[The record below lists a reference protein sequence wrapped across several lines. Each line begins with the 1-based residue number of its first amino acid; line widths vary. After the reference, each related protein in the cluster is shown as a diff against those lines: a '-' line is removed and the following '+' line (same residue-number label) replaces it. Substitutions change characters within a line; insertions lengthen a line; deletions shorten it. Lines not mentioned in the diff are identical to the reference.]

1 MEYLQ
6 HPEVKALL
14 RASYAYGNRE
24 AHLALVTMY
33 ATGARVSQ
41 VVGDRHAK
49 RQGVQSIIPGL
60 KGIDVIAD
68 PSTGGH
74 RIRIQAAKRGKTRT
88 FRVLVSPD
96 PALDMRDIV
105 ALAASRG
112 ISSLFGG
119 LTRHYLHSL
128 IKKFAQIAGL
138 HHDMVHCHTVRHSA
152 AMRVYERT
160 QRIGAVSGFLAH
172 SDPAAAYTYVQ
183 ENDGRLADEA
193 MAQTFAS

>member
-6 HPEVKALL
+6 HPEVLALL
-14 RASYAYGNRE
+14 KVSHAYGNRE
-24 AHLALVTMY
+24 AHLALLTMY

-41 VVGDRHAK
+41 IVGDRHAK
-49 RQGVQSIIPGL
+49 NEIPGL
-60 KGIDVIAD
+60 KGIDIIPD

-96 PALDMRDIV
+96 PALDMRDLIT
-105 ALAASRG
+105 LAKTRG
-112 ISSLFGG
+112 TTRLFGG
-119 LTRHYLHSL
+119 LTRHYLHTL
-128 IKKFAQIAGL
+128 IKQFAATAGL
-138 HHDMVHCHTVRHSA
+138 HQDMVHCHTVRHSA
-152 AMRVYERT
+152 AMRVYEKT

-183 ENDGRLADEA
+183 ENDGKLADAA
-193 MAQTFAS
+193 MASVFAGA

>member
-14 RASYAYGNRE
+14 RTSYAYGNRE
-24 AHLALVTMY
+24 AHLALLTMY

-41 VVGDRHAK
+41 IVGDQHAK
-49 RQGVQSIIPGL
+49 RVIPGL
-60 KGIDVIAD
+60 KGIDVIPD

-96 PALDMRDIV
+96 PALDMRDLI
-105 ALAASRG
+105 ALAAQRG
-112 ISSLFGG
+112 TANLFGG
-119 LTRHYLHSL
+119 LTRHYLHTL
-128 IKKFAQIAGL
+128 IKKFAKIAGL
-138 HHDMVHCHTVRHSA
+138 HADMVHCHTIRHSS

-183 ENDGRLADEA
+183 ENDGKLADEA
-193 MAQTFAS
+193 IAATFAS